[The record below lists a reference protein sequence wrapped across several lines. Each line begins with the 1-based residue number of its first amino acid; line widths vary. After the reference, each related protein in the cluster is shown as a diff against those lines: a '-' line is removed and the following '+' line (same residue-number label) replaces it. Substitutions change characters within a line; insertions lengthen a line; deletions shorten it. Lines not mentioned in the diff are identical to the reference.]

1 MEEES
6 VDQNNQHVSRFL
18 NFSDQNN
25 PYRIEHGDNTAASLV
40 ADLLTTENYV
50 TWSRAMRRA
59 LRAKNKIGFING
71 DIKRPAMVSWIHNS
85 VSNSVRTSL
94 VFVDD
99 ACAIWKELQDRL
111 SQQNG
116 PRIFQLKKSLASLS
130 QGDDSVSIY
139 FGKLKTI
146 WDELALYEPMP
157 ECSCGQ
163 LKILMERYQRD
174 CVIQFLMGLSD
185 CYSNTRD
192 QIMLIEPMPA
202 LNRVFSMTQQQEKQ
216 HQMISGT
223 PSPDLMAMFTKGSF
237 GNFKPTN
244 RHERPYCTHC
254 KMQGHTLDTCFKA
267 GNAKTPVCSHC
278 NMSGHVIDKCYKLH
292 GYPPGHKMHNKGKG
306 SSVFVAQSN
315 IQVEVDQGEGGDDKM
330 ALIKGQYQQLLAFLQ

>member
-6 VDQNNQHVSRFL
+6 IDQNNQHVSRFL

-25 PYRIEHGDNTAASLV
+25 PYMIEHGDNTVASLV
-40 ADLLTTENYV
+40 ADLLITENYV

-71 DIKRPAMVSWIHNS
+71 DIKRPTSQDDPLMEAWERCNDVVVSWIHNS
-85 VSNSVRTSL
+85 
-94 VFVDD
+94 
-99 ACAIWKELQDRL
+99 
-111 SQQNG
+111 
-116 PRIFQLKKSLASLS
+116 LKKSLASLS

-139 FGKLKTI
+139 FGKIKTI
-146 WDELALYEPMP
+146 WDELALYGPMP
-157 ECSCGQ
+157 ECSCAQ

-202 LNRVFSMTQQQEKQ
+202 LNRVFSMIQQQEKQ

-244 RHERPYCTHC
+244 RREMPYCTHW
-254 KMQGHTLDTCFKA
+254 
-267 GNAKTPVCSHC
+267 
-278 NMSGHVIDKCYKLH
+278 
-292 GYPPGHKMHNKGKG
+292 HKMHNKGKG
-306 SSVFVAQSN
+306 SSAFVAQSN

-330 ALIKGQYQQLLAFLQ
+330 ALTKGQYQQLLALLQ